1 MKESYDKAL
10 ALVLKYEGNY
20 VNDPVDRGGATMKGV
35 TQKVYDSFRKLWKL
49 VTQSVRKI
57 SDKEL
62 GDIYKTGYWDTVG
75 GDALPYPVDVVT
87 FDSAVNCGPGRA
99 NRWKDAS
106 TNADPKAWAKA
117 IIKLRRLHYAT
128 IIKNNPS
135 QIKFKRGW
143 ENRVRDLEKE
153 VGI

>member
-1 MKESYDKAL
+1 MKENYDKAL
-10 ALVLKYEGNY
+10 TLVLKYEGGFS
-20 VNDPVDRGGATMKGV
+20 DIKEDRGGATMKGV
-35 TQKVYDSFRKLWKL
+35 TQKVYDSFRRLWKK
-49 VTQSVRKI
+49 VVQSVRGI
-57 SDKEL
+57 SNDEI
-62 GDIYKTGYWDTVG
+62 GSIYKTGYWDTVS
-75 GDALPYPVDVVT
+75 GDSLPYPVDIVS

-99 NRWKDAS
+99 NRWKDAAL
-106 TNADPKAWAKA
+106 NADPKVWAKG

-135 QIKFKRGW
+135 QIKFKKGW